1 MIQSPQSILNS
12 SKNLSVCLKIHLTL
26 HNQSDSSPV
35 VPSEK
40 AARVRQ
46 TSKPIQKVDGKS
58 SASHKRKSEKVEI
71 SPEAKLLKDK
81 CTLFV
86 GNVAMSV
93 NKKRFETPF
102 RQFGKIVSSRFRSVP
117 VNEKYKNANKKFGV
131 MRKDFREGSDASKLS
146 QNGYI
151 VFSEEAS
158 VKKAVEST
166 GLSGSDIFSTGHL
179 IRVDFVVKSS
189 ESEKHDN
196 GAVKKFDRKKSI
208 YIPHIP
214 STVTELE
221 VQAAVESVDE
231 SLKTTVKGVRIV
243 RSEKSGSFAF
253 VLFSERSFATAA
265 IKLCPQEGFDHSFGS
280 RAVKLRFLRIL
291 KDEELQKERE
301 KAKKEVEVSAK
312 IAAKKSLSRMKWQT
326 RLNKKG
332 ISKVVSHHAMPR
344 AERQVKMSGA
354 ARRLFHKSAKHS
366 SKK

>member
-1 MIQSPQSILNS
+1 MVPSPQNIPS
-12 SKNLSVCLKIHLTL
+12 SFRNQSVCLSFFVILY
-26 HNQSDSSPV
+26 NQLDSSPV
-35 VPSEK
+35 DPSKK
-40 AARVRQ
+40 AARVGLSAKLIR
-46 TSKPIQKVDGKS
+46 KDDVKS
-58 SASHKRKSEKVEI
+58 SASHTRKSRSVEV

-86 GNVAMSV
+86 GNVPMSV
-93 NKKRFETPF
+93 NKKRFEGPF

-117 VNEKYKNANKKFGV
+117 VNEKYKKANKKFGV

-158 VKKAVEST
+158 VRKAVEFA
-166 GLSGSDIFSTGHL
+166 GLSGSDIYSTGHL
-179 IRVDFVVKSS
+179 IRLDFVVKSS
-189 ESEKHDN
+189 ESEKHDS

-214 STVTELE
+214 SAVTELE

-265 IKLCPQEGFDHSFGS
+265 IKLCPEDGFDHSFGS
-280 RAVKLRFLRIL
+280 HAVKLRFLRIL

-301 KAKKEVEVSAK
+301 KAKKDVEASAK

-354 ARRLFHKSAKHS
+354 ARRLFNKSAKHS